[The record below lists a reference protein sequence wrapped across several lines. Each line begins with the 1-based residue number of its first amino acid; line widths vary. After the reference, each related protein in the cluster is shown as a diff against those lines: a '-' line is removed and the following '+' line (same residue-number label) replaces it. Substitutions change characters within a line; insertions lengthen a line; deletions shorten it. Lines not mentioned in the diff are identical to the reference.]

1 MYPAVGMFGVFSFM
15 YTASFSIYIIVSSV
29 FSLLSNMLIN
39 LAVDKKFA
47 RLAAEE
53 AKQLELKRTGKIKEI
68 EKKDKKNKK

>member
-1 MYPAVGMFGVFSFM
+1 
-15 YTASFSIYIIVSSV
+15 
-29 FSLLSNMLIN
+29 MLIN

-53 AKQLELKRTGKIKEI
+53 AKQLELRRTGKIKEI